1 MQGTLTKATSKSLA
15 EIQEELNEWETEHR
29 RVQALRPLN
38 NTVVEL
44 TTKEIPLLEEQI
56 KEKETAR
63 PHLVETAESVN
74 TLYFFSQP
82 SVHNSLSGN
91 REPWTCHSWPQAN
104 QLAEG
109 YGQYNTTTPE
119 RIW

>member
-74 TLYFFSQP
+74 TLYFFLQP

-91 REPWTCHSWPQAN
+91 REP
-104 QLAEG
+104 
-109 YGQYNTTTPE
+109 
-119 RIW
+119 